1 MAGAAQKGAER
12 RVKAQRSV
20 VAVATMGGVEAGTII
35 AGFLMAAVQNLE
47 RAGEKVMC
55 G

>member
-1 MAGAAQKGAER
+1 MADAAQKGAER
-12 RVKAQRSV
+12 RVKVQHSV
-20 VAVATMGGVEAGTII
+20 VAVATMGGVEAGTIT
-35 AGFLMAAVQNLE
+35 AGCPMAAVQNLE